1 MTRFTKKRGVFS
13 IKTLL
18 ILAIISI
25 LPRMEAKAAF
35 NEIIQGQILMSD
47 LNKPKSQW
55 HYYVIRNVSNPQLYW
70 GVDLRPSSNPFEV
83 GVYAFVQ
90 VGNNANEVKIYSKA
104 RDQWVTYIPQN
115 VDKLGNGGQKK
126 QIAFLDTDPDHDHN
140 HAQKFH
146 LYRDQTQVPFNCAM
160 ELGYIKSNGTN
171 SEWLM
176 NYNGTYNPENDPQD
190 RAIGAYNVRNDFGS
204 IWVAETVENRIFCS
218 IKEMTEETRPEFV
231 YTMRTVTNSE
241 GGGKKVSPSLTWPGD
256 NGQEAHF
263 AFYTVGGRQK
273 DQYDNLNQVGEN
285 GALFN
290 TAALYIYDCT
300 KQQWVTHDLQN
311 ISYNNSYWPGVGV
324 TRVKLTANK
333 GDRRKFLTIYEKV
346 SANTPSGDVAYAYE
360 FIPFN
365 SKNSPDFHNNDTG
378 RPTDPV
384 VNLSDRSH
392 LSVDGYNGNT
402 TLCFNNEFPQT
413 AKGAVKNA
421 WYITEVGPD
430 SKSIR
435 DNIEKDGPAPG
446 YQPDGNLAAYQKEY
460 SFEDLADLNVTIN
473 RSFKRN
479 RWNTICVP
487 FNISGRKV
495 LKVFGSDV
503 RLREFYKV
511 QVKDGKKV
519 MFFKVVDEIQAG
531 KPYLVLPPTDVT
543 NPTFENVI
551 LRKGDA
557 KKTTVDGISMV
568 GVYGPTRLNEDGTH
582 LFIGTNNEFKLP
594 TPHPH
599 NQTRGMRAYFEVPRG
614 TNEATLRAS
623 IFDDITGIEDVDIA
637 IEDDDTDAP
646 VFDINGQ
653 RVGTGLNGLNRGVYI
668 MGGKKY
674 VVK

>member
-1 MTRFTKKRGVFS
+1 MTRFTKKRGVVS

-25 LPRMEAKAAF
+25 LPKMEAKAAF

-55 HYYVIRNVSNPQLYW
+55 HYYVIRNVNNPQFYW
-70 GVDLRPSSNPFEV
+70 GVDLRPSLNPFEV
-83 GVYAFVQ
+83 GIYAFVQ

-104 RDQWVTYIPQN
+104 RDQWVTYIPHN
-115 VDKLGNGGQKK
+115 VDKLGNGGQEK
-126 QIAFLDTDPDHDHN
+126 QIAFLDTDPNHDHN
-140 HAQKFH
+140 HAERFH
-146 LYRDQTQVPFNCAM
+146 LYRDQTQVPFSCAI
-160 ELGYIKSNGTN
+160 ELGYLKSNGTE
-171 SEWLM
+171 SGWIM

-190 RAIGAYNVRNDFGS
+190 RAIGAYNVRNDHGS

-218 IKEMTEETRPEFV
+218 INEMTEETCPEFV

-241 GGGKKVSPSLTWPGD
+241 GGGKKVSPYLTWPGD

-263 AFYTVGGRQK
+263 AFYTAGGRQK

-285 GALFN
+285 GALYN

-300 KQQWVTHDLQN
+300 KQQWVTHDGKPF
-311 ISYNNSYWPGVGV
+311 SYTDATWGNDV
-324 TRVKLTANK
+324 TRVRLSANK
-333 GDRRKFLTIYEKV
+333 NDRRKFLTIYEKV
-346 SANTPSGDVAYAYE
+346 SANTPAGAVAYAYE
-360 FIPFN
+360 FIPFTDRGRPDYLN
-365 SKNSPDFHNNDTG
+365 NTGTTNSP
-378 RPTDPV
+378 V
-384 VNLSDRSH
+384 QNLENRSH
-392 LSVDGYNGNT
+392 LSAKDYNGNT
-402 TLCFNNEFPQT
+402 TLCFNNELPQT
-413 AKGAVKNA
+413 ARGAVNNA
-421 WYITEVGPD
+421 WNITEVGPD
-430 SKSIR
+430 TKSIR
-435 DNIEKDGPAPG
+435 DNVEKDKG
-446 YQPDGNLAAYQKEY
+446 GNYDAEREAEYKKEY
-460 SFEDLADLNVTIN
+460 TFDDLADFNVTIQ
-473 RSFKRN
+473 RGFKAGV
-479 RWNTICVP
+479 WNTICVP
-487 FNISGRKV
+487 FNISGKKV
-495 LKVFGSDV
+495 LKAFGSDV

-519 MFFKVVDEIQAG
+519 MFFKAVTEIQAG
-531 KPYLVLPPTDVT
+531 KPYLVLPPNNVT

-557 KKTTVDGISMV
+557 QKTTVDGISMV

-582 LFIGTNNEFKLP
+582 LFIGSNNEFKRP
-594 TPHPH
+594 TPLPD

-614 TNEATLRAS
+614 TSEATLRAS

>member
-13 IKTLL
+13 IKTFL

-70 GVDLRPSSNPFEV
+70 GVDLRPSLNSFEV
-83 GVYAFVQ
+83 GIYAFVQ

-171 SEWLM
+171 SGWLM

-190 RAIGAYNVRNDFGS
+190 RAIGAYNVRNDLGS

-218 IKEMTEETRPEFV
+218 INEMAEETRPEFV

-263 AFYTVGGRQK
+263 AFYTAGGRQK

-285 GALFN
+285 GALYN

-300 KQQWVTHDLQN
+300 KQQWVTHDGKPF
-311 ISYNNSYWPGVGV
+311 SYTDATWGNDV
-324 TRVKLTANK
+324 TRVRLSANK
-333 GDRRKFLTIYEKV
+333 NDRRKFLTIYEKV
-346 SANTPSGDVAYAYE
+346 SANTPAGAVAYAYE
-360 FIPFN
+360 FIPFTDRGRPDYLN
-365 SKNSPDFHNNDTG
+365 NTGTTNSP
-378 RPTDPV
+378 V
-384 VNLSDRSH
+384 QNLENRSH
-392 LSVDGYNGNT
+392 LSAKDYNGNT
-402 TLCFNNEFPQT
+402 TLCFNNELPQT
-413 AKGAVKNA
+413 AKGAVNNA

-430 SKSIR
+430 TKTIR
-435 DNIEKDGPAPG
+435 DDVEKDSGAWPNPQPNGNIE
-446 YQPDGNLAAYQKEY
+446 AYNKEY
-460 SFEDLADLNVTIN
+460 TFEHLADLNVTIN
-473 RSFKRN
+473 RKFKGGA
-479 RWNTICVP
+479 WNTVCVP
-487 FNISGRKV
+487 FNISEKKV
-495 LKVFGSDV
+495 KKVFGSNV
-503 RLREFYKV
+503 YLREFYKV
-511 QVKDGKKV
+511 EQRNGKKV
-519 MFFKVVDEIQAG
+519 MFFKAVNEIKAG
-531 KPYLVLPPTDVT
+531 KPYLLLPSSDKT

-551 LRKGDA
+551 TREGDA
-557 KKTTVDGISMV
+557 SKITVDNISMV
-568 GVYGPTRLNEDGTH
+568 GVYGPTRLKTDGTN
-582 LFIGTNNEFKLP
+582 LFIGSNNEFKRP
-594 TPHPH
+594 KDYPD

-614 TNEATLRAS
+614 TNDATLRAS

-668 MGGKKY
+668 MSGKKY